1 MAFTLLSDL
10 KAGRCSNT
18 AEVRLLRVWEARNI
32 NKGMELMSLEML
44 LIDENSTVVHGT
56 VSALLQLR
64 FRQRMTEGS
73 VYTLSGFDV
82 TRSSPK
88 YRLSDAPVAIRFNDG
103 TEFEK
108 LATTSRTIPTEHFRF
123 RPYDQILGLANT
135 GRQLPDVMGELSE
148 IRSTITDRIPGAQR
162 VMLNLRLGSDTTV
175 CVSIFDSLALA
186 FHSKLDVYGK
196 EPRIVV
202 VTAVNP
208 KLVSGKL
215 AGGTDQSGSSSK
227 VVHAQKIEPMTVSE
241 LNQFIFTADPQIIEF
256 LCTAKVTEIQLDEG
270 WCYIGCSTCS
280 KKLIREE
287 TSFTCVPCNETNAVA
302 KLKYRVILSVSD
314 DTGAAAFLGFDEEIA
329 SLTHVLAS
337 DAAHIVGIGTN
348 AQVDIDLPRSLANL
362 VGSTYTFQLR
372 LKDFNFGPN
381 HRSFTISRIFP
392 ARDLAPKP
400 TFSDGGEDTDQSI
413 PQSVATGLDVGAGI
427 VNNGADQLTEA
438 DGARMVHEA
447 AASGEDAGEATARKK
462 ARVE

>member
-32 NKGMELMSLEML
+32 NKGMELMSLDML

-64 FRQRMTEGS
+64 FRPRMTEGS

-135 GRQLPDVMGELSE
+135 GRQLPDVMGELSA

-162 VMLNLRLGSDTTV
+162 VMLNLRLESDTTV

-215 AGGTDQSGSSSK
+215 YLNGTSATRVFFDSETAVTKWWYRPGRVFIQGGSR
-227 VVHAQKIEPMTVSE
+227 
-241 LNQFIFTADPQIIEF
+241 
-256 LCTAKVTEIQLDEG
+256 TED
-270 WCYIGCSTCS
+270 
-280 KKLIREE
+280 
-287 TSFTCVPCNETNAVA
+287 
-302 KLKYRVILSVSD
+302 
-314 DTGAAAFLGFDEEIA
+314 
-329 SLTHVLAS
+329 
-337 DAAHIVGIGTN
+337 
-348 AQVDIDLPRSLANL
+348 
-362 VGSTYTFQLR
+362 
-372 LKDFNFGPN
+372 
-381 HRSFTISRIFP
+381 
-392 ARDLAPKP
+392 
-400 TFSDGGEDTDQSI
+400 
-413 PQSVATGLDVGAGI
+413 
-427 VNNGADQLTEA
+427 
-438 DGARMVHEA
+438 
-447 AASGEDAGEATARKK
+447 
-462 ARVE
+462 